1 MSMAACRWRGE
12 FWAVVAFMGLLAGCG
27 GGSPNDRPRGNA
39 DVSGNWHATAT
50 SSSVPTTA
58 DLDFFIVQSGT
69 SLASSL
75 VLLNGTP
82 CASQGTLTG
91 TVDQQAVDLTI
102 RESDG
107 PDTITV
113 PGSTDGITISGS
125 YSISGSCD
133 GGDTGTFFANF
144 IPTVDSSRWSG
155 DTSSV
160 NGTLTFT
167 ADLREDSHGNLNGTM
182 SFSRSPCFTD
192 LTVTGNQVGSAVRLR
207 DTQGIFD
214 AFGNT
219 NDQATS
225 ISGDYSVVSG
235 ACAEDGTFS
244 MSRP

>member
-1 MSMAACRWRGE
+1 M
-12 FWAVVAFMGLLAGCG
+12 
-27 GGSPNDRPRGNA
+27 
-39 DVSGNWHATAT
+39 
-50 SSSVPTTA
+50 
-58 DLDFFIVQSGT
+58 
-69 SLASSL
+69 
-75 VLLNGTP
+75 LLNGSP

-91 TVDQQAVDLTI
+91 TVDQQVVDLTI

-107 PDTITV
+107 PDNITV
-113 PGSTDGITISGS
+113 SGSTDEITISGS

-144 IPTVDSSRWSG
+144 IPSIESSRWSG

-182 SFSRSPCFTD
+182 SFSGSPCFTD

-207 DTQGIFD
+207 DTQGIFN
-214 AFGNT
+214 ALGNT

-225 ISGDYSVVSG
+225 ISGDYSVLSG
-235 ACAEDGTFS
+235 ACAEGGTFS
-244 MSRP
+244 MSTP

>member
-1 MSMAACRWRGE
+1 MDARRWSGA
-12 FWAVVAFMGLLAGCG
+12 FWAVAAFTVFLAACG
-27 GGSPNDRPRGNA
+27 GDSSNNRPPENA
-39 DVSGNWHATAT
+39 NVSGNWHATVT
-50 SSSVPTTA
+50 SSSAPVTT

-69 SLASSL
+69 SLASTL

-91 TVDQQAVDLTI
+91 RVDQQAVDLTI

-107 PDTITV
+107 PDTIMV

-125 YSISGSCD
+125 YTISGSCD
-133 GGDTGTFFANF
+133 GGDSGTFFANF

-167 ADLREDSHGNLNGTM
+167 ADLQEDSHGNLNGTM
-182 SFSRSPCFTD
+182 SFSGSPCFTN
-192 LTVTGNQVGSAVRLR
+192 LTVTGSQVGTAVHLR
-207 DTQGIFD
+207 DANSLFE

-225 ISGDYSVVSG
+225 ISGDYSVLSG

-244 MSRP
+244 MTTP

>member
-1 MSMAACRWRGE
+1 MAAGRSTAL
-12 FWAVVAFMGLLAGCG
+12 WAVVVLAMLLANCG
-27 GGSPNDRPRGNA
+27 GDSSNNRPFSNA
-39 DVSGNWHATAT
+39 NVSGNWHATAT
-50 SSSVPTTA
+50 SSVAPTST
-58 DLDFFIVQSGT
+58 DLDMFIVQSGT

-75 VLLNGTP
+75 VLLNGTL

-91 TVDQQAVDLTI
+91 RVDQQAVDLTI

-125 YSISGSCD
+125 YTIGGSCD

-144 IPTVDSSRWSG
+144 IPTIDSSRWSG

-167 ADLREDSHGNLNGTM
+167 ADLQEDAHGNLNGTM
-182 SFSRSPCFTD
+182 GFSGSPCFTN
-192 LTVTGNQVGSAVRLR
+192 LIVTGSQVGTAVHLR
-207 DTQGIFD
+207 DANGLFE

-219 NDQATS
+219 NDQALS
-225 ISGDYSVVSG
+225 ISGDYSVLSG

-244 MSRP
+244 MTTP

>member
-1 MSMAACRWRGE
+1 MAAHVWSGA
-12 FWAVVAFMGLLAGCG
+12 FWAGVIFVVFLAGCG
-27 GGSPNDRPRGNA
+27 GDSSNSHPRGNA
-39 DVSGNWHATAT
+39 NVSGNWHATIT
-50 SSSVPTTA
+50 SSIAPTTT
-58 DLDFFIVQSGT
+58 DLDMFIVQSGT
-69 SLASSL
+69 SLASTL

-107 PDTITV
+107 PDNITV

-144 IPTVDSSRWSG
+144 IPSIESSRWSG

-182 SFSRSPCFTD
+182 SFSGSPCFTD

-207 DTQGIFD
+207 DTQGIFN
-214 AFGNT
+214 ALGNT

-225 ISGDYSVVSG
+225 ISGDYSVLSG
-235 ACAEDGTFS
+235 ACAEGGTFS
-244 MSRP
+244 MSTP

>member
-113 PGSTDGITISGS
+113 PGSTDGITISGVIQS
-125 YSISGSCD
+125 VAPVMAVTLGLFSPTSFQLSIVPD
-133 GGDTGTFFANF
+133 GRA
-144 IPTVDSSRWSG
+144 IQV
-155 DTSSV
+155 
-160 NGTLTFT
+160 
-167 ADLREDSHGNLNGTM
+167 
-182 SFSRSPCFTD
+182 RSM
-192 LTVTGNQVGSAVRLR
+192 GRLR
-207 DTQGIFD
+207 SRQI
-214 AFGNT
+214 
-219 NDQATS
+219 
-225 ISGDYSVVSG
+225 
-235 ACAEDGTFS
+235 CARIVTAI
-244 MSRP
+244 

>member
-1 MSMAACRWRGE
+1 MAAHVWSGA
-12 FWAVVAFMGLLAGCG
+12 FWAVVIFVVFLAGCG
-27 GGSPNDRPRGNA
+27 GDSSNSHPRGNA
-39 DVSGNWHATAT
+39 NVSGNWHATIT
-50 SSSVPTTA
+50 SSIAP
-58 DLDFFIVQSGT
+58 SGT
-69 SLASSL
+69 SLASTL

-107 PDTITV
+107 PDNITV

-167 ADLREDSHGNLNGTM
+167 QICAR
-182 SFSRSPCFTD
+182 
-192 LTVTGNQVGSAVRLR
+192 
-207 DTQGIFD
+207 I
-214 AFGNT
+214 
-219 NDQATS
+219 ATA
-225 ISGDYSVVSG
+225 I
-235 ACAEDGTFS
+235 
-244 MSRP
+244 

>member
-1 MSMAACRWRGE
+1 MDERRWRGA
-12 FWAVVAFMGLLAGCG
+12 FWAVAAFTAFLAGCG
-27 GGSPNDRPRGNA
+27 GDSSNNRPRENA
-39 DVSGNWHATAT
+39 NVSGNWHATVT
-50 SSSVPTTA
+50 SSSAPVTT

-69 SLASSL
+69 SLASTL

-91 TVDQQAVDLTI
+91 KVDQQAVDLTI

-107 PDTITV
+107 PDTIMV
-113 PGSTDGITISGS
+113 PGRRDGITISGS
-125 YSISGSCD
+125 YTINGSCD
-133 GGDTGTFFANF
+133 GGDTGTFLANF

-160 NGTLTFT
+160 NGTLAFT
-167 ADLREDSHGNLNGTM
+167 ADLQEDSHGNLNGTM
-182 SFSRSPCFTD
+182 SFSNSPCFTN
-192 LTVTGNQVGSAVRLR
+192 LTVTGSQVGTAVHLR
-207 DTQGIFD
+207 DANGLFE

-225 ISGDYSVVSG
+225 ISGDYSVLSG

-244 MSRP
+244 MTTP

>member
-1 MSMAACRWRGE
+1 MAAHVWSGA
-12 FWAVVAFMGLLAGCG
+12 FWAVVIFVVFLAGCG
-27 GGSPNDRPRGNA
+27 GDSSNSHPRGNA
-39 DVSGNWHATAT
+39 NVSGNWHATIT
-50 SSSVPTTA
+50 SSIAPTTT
-58 DLDFFIVQSGT
+58 DLDMFIVQSGT
-69 SLASSL
+69 SLASTL

-107 PDTITV
+107 PDSITV

-144 IPTVDSSRWSG
+144 IPSIESSRWSG

-182 SFSRSPCFTD
+182 SFSGSPCFTD

-207 DTQGIFD
+207 DTQGIFN
-214 AFGNT
+214 ALGNT

-225 ISGDYSVVSG
+225 ISGDYSVLSG
-235 ACAEDGTFS
+235 ACAEGGTFS
-244 MSRP
+244 MSTP

>member
-1 MSMAACRWRGE
+1 MASGRFIAL
-12 FWAVVAFMGLLAGCG
+12 WAVVVLAMFLAGCG
-27 GGSPNDRPRGNA
+27 GDSSNNRPRENA
-39 DVSGNWHATAT
+39 NVSGNWHATAT
-50 SSSVPTTA
+50 SSVAPITT
-58 DLDFFIVQSGT
+58 DLDMFIVQSGT
-69 SLASSL
+69 SLASTL
-75 VLLNGTP
+75 VLLNGTL

-91 TVDQQAVDLTI
+91 RVDQQAVDLTI

-107 PDTITV
+107 RDTITV

-125 YSISGSCD
+125 YTISGSCD

-155 DTSSV
+155 DTSSI

-167 ADLREDSHGNLNGTM
+167 ADLQEDSRGNLNGTM
-182 SFSRSPCFTD
+182 SFSGAPCFTN
-192 LTVTGNQVGSAVRLR
+192 LTVTGSQVGTAVHLR
-207 DTQGIFD
+207 DANGLFK

-225 ISGDYSVVSG
+225 ISGDYSVLSG

-244 MSRP
+244 MTTP

>member
-1 MSMAACRWRGE
+1 MDARRWSAT
-12 FWAVVAFMGLLAGCG
+12 FSAVAFTLFLVGCG
-27 GGSPNDRPRGNA
+27 GDSSNNRPRENA
-39 DVSGNWHATAT
+39 NVAGNWHATVT
-50 SSSVPTTA
+50 SSSAPVTT

-75 VLLNGTP
+75 VLFNGTP

-91 TVDQQAVDLTI
+91 RVDQQAVDLTI

-113 PGSTDGITISGS
+113 PGSTDGVTISGS
-125 YSISGSCD
+125 YTISGSCD

-144 IPTVDSSRWSG
+144 VPTIDSSRWSG

-167 ADLREDSHGNLNGTM
+167 ADLQEDSHGNLNGTM
-182 SFSRSPCFTD
+182 SFSGSPCFTN
-192 LTVTGNQVGSAVRLR
+192 LTVTGSQAGTAVHLR
-207 DTQGIFD
+207 DANGLFE

-225 ISGDYSVVSG
+225 ISGDYSVLSG

-244 MSRP
+244 MTTP

>member
-1 MSMAACRWRGE
+1 MAAHVWSGA
-12 FWAVVAFMGLLAGCG
+12 FWAVVIFVVFLAGCG
-27 GGSPNDRPRGNA
+27 GDSSNSHPRGNA
-39 DVSGNWHATAT
+39 NVSGNWHATIT
-50 SSSVPTTA
+50 SSIAPTTT
-58 DLDFFIVQSGT
+58 DLDMFIVQSGT
-69 SLASSL
+69 SLASTL

-107 PDTITV
+107 PDNITV

-144 IPTVDSSRWSG
+144 IPSIESSRWSG

-182 SFSRSPCFTD
+182 SFSGSPCFTD

-207 DTQGIFD
+207 DTQGIFN
-214 AFGNT
+214 ALGNT

-225 ISGDYSVVSG
+225 ISGDYSVLSG
-235 ACAEDGTFS
+235 ACAEGGTFS
-244 MSRP
+244 MSTP

>member
-1 MSMAACRWRGE
+1 MAAYLWRGA
-12 FWAVVAFMGLLAGCG
+12 FWAVAIFVVFLAGCG
-27 GGSPNDRPRGNA
+27 GDSSNSHPRGNA
-39 DVSGNWHATAT
+39 NVSGNWHATIT
-50 SSSVPTTA
+50 SSIAPTTT
-58 DLDFFIVQSGT
+58 DLDMFIVQSGT
-69 SLASSL
+69 SLASTL

-107 PDTITV
+107 PDNITV

-144 IPTVDSSRWSG
+144 IPSIESSRWSG

-182 SFSRSPCFTD
+182 SFSGSPCFTD

-207 DTQGIFD
+207 DTQGIFN
-214 AFGNT
+214 ALGNT

-225 ISGDYSVVSG
+225 ISGDYSVLSG
-235 ACAEDGTFS
+235 ACAEGGTFS
-244 MSRP
+244 MSTP